1 MTRLG
6 VRSRINRTL
15 LLVFTLALA
24 AGVALTAVALV
35 RSVRKLNRYAT
46 AEGFLRDLKDGR
58 FAHAYQRLC
67 SQEPMESEAS
77 FVSRLQ
83 RASASGRGLRSYE
96 YTIPFDPGVVV
107 GAHCPRHGDLRRPQQ
122 RRYHRRTCPPP
133 FGYLRSRAGG
143 STPSWDRSVSA
154 ATPRRACRSPGIG
167 GSSAWRCG
175 RSSRRG
181 RRRGLLESVA

>member
-67 SQEPMESEAS
+67 SHEPMESEAS

-96 YTIPFDPGVVV
+96 YTIPFDRESLSAHTALGTATFADRSKGDITVELARLHSGICVAGWRLDPVV
-107 GAHCPRHGDLRRPQQ
+107 GSLG
-122 RRYHRRTCPPP
+122 
-133 FGYLRSRAGG
+133 
-143 STPSWDRSVSA
+143 
-154 ATPRRACRSPGIG
+154 
-167 GSSAWRCG
+167 
-175 RSSRRG
+175 
-181 RRRGLLESVA
+181 